1 MTTFQ
6 TFVEEY
12 DDAGNLFDSYVDTVC
27 VLTTEAELAE
37 ALSGDGTGALN

>member
-12 DDAGNLFDSYVDTVC
+12 DDDGILFDSYVDTVS
-27 VLTTEAELAE
+27 VITTEAELAE
-37 ALSGDGTGALN
+37 ALSGSFQGTVN